1 MAIDL
6 ILGLGNPGAEYVRTR
21 HNIGFDVVAEVMRRR
36 GRADWTLQTDAEI
49 SVITP
54 GRLVVLAR
62 PLRYMNRSGEVA
74 LRLLQDLDIAVDRM
88 LVVVDDIDLPLGALR
103 LRLNGGPGT
112 HNGLRSL
119 HTEVGDAFARLR
131 VGVRGT
137 GPVDSLA
144 DYVLSSFEEAEG
156 EMVGAVIE
164 RAADA
169 VDCILS
175 DGFERAMN
183 TFNRA
188 PEQF

>member
-36 GRADWTLQTDAEI
+36 GRADWTLQTDAEF

-119 HTEVGDAFARLR
+119 RTKVGDAFARLR

-183 TFNRA
+183 SFNRA
-188 PEQF
+188 PEEF